1 MSSSE
6 TWAIV
11 PVKALGDAK
20 QRLASVLALETRRR
34 LMLVMLH
41 DVLVALKQVE
51 TLGRIVIVSP
61 DPHVARIAERHG
73 LLLLREA
80 RSTGHSGAVAAG
92 LAFAKSHGATRAL
105 TLPADVPLVTR
116 DEICSVIDSDAR
128 GVTIVPSRDGDG
140 SNALLFKPLDV
151 LTPSF
156 GVGSFA
162 RHTAQATER
171 GIACRSL
178 SFPGIG
184 LDIDTPDD
192 LAELV
197 RRTRGLARY
206 AFLFEPEFLSAGA
219 ER

>member
-1 MSSSE
+1 MSA

-20 QRLASVLALETRRR
+20 QRLAAVLPLEARRR

-41 DVLVALKQVE
+41 DVLAALKQVE
-51 TLGRIVIVSP
+51 TLGPIVIVSP
-61 DPHVARIAERHG
+61 DPHVARIAEREG

-80 RSTGHSGAVAAG
+80 RSTGHSAAVAAG

-105 TLPADVPLVTR
+105 TLPADVPLVTA
-116 DEICSVIDSDAR
+116 DEISSVIDSEVR
-128 GVTIVPSRDGDG
+128 GLTIVPSRDGDG
-140 SNALLFKPLDV
+140 SNAIVFEPLDA
-151 LTPSF
+151 LTLSF

-162 RHTAQATER
+162 RHTAQAAER
-171 GIACRSL
+171 GIGCRTP

-184 LDIDTPDD
+184 LDIDSAED
-192 LAELV
+192 LAELM
-197 RRTRGLARY
+197 RRTHGLARY
-206 AFLFEPEFLSAGA
+206 AFLTEPDFSSAGA

>member
-1 MSSSE
+1 MSSSV

-20 QRLASVLALETRRR
+20 QRLACVLALEARRR

-41 DVLVALKQVE
+41 DVLAVLEQVE
-51 TLGRIVIVSP
+51 TLGPIVIVSP
-61 DPHVARIAERHG
+61 DPHVARIAEREG

-80 RSTGHSGAVAAG
+80 RSAGHSAAVAAG

-105 TLPADVPLVTR
+105 TLPADVPLVTAG
-116 DEICSVIDSDAR
+116 EICSVVDGGVR
-128 GVTIVPSRDGDG
+128 GLTIVPSRDGDG
-140 SNALLFKPLDV
+140 SNAILFEPLDA

-156 GVGSFA
+156 GLGSFA
-162 RHTAQATER
+162 RHTAQAAAR
-171 GIACRSL
+171 GIACRTL

-184 LDIDTPDD
+184 LDIDAPED

-197 RRTRGLARY
+197 LRTRGLARY
-206 AFLFEPEFLSAGA
+206 AFLSETDLSSAGA